1 MTLTKPMADPI
12 LQVRNLDMHFPTG
25 GGFFGKQTGTV
36 RAVDNVSFDVERG
49 ETFGIVGESGSGKTT
64 LGRCIMRVLSPTSGE
79 ITLHRKGQNKLD
91 LVSADLEILAEAWR
105 DMRMV
110 FQDPQS
116 SLNPRLRVLEIVGQC
131 LRKSEGL
138 SGRKL
143 ADRVGELLEQVGLR
157 KEFLM
162 RYPNAFSGG
171 QRQRLGIARALA
183 TQPELVIAD
192 EAVSALDVSIQAQT
206 LNLLQDLQEQFDLT
220 YIFIAHDLA
229 VVEHICDRIAVMY
242 LGQIVE
248 LSTTEELFRDP
259 KHPYTRALL
268 SAVPV
273 PDPRVRTMAKGRVAS
288 SNESVPTVGCRL
300 TARCPHARELCRT
313 TAPVVHCINGADVL
327 CHFADEIRT
336 E

>member
-1 MTLTKPMADPI
+1 MADNI
-12 LQVRNLDMHFPTG
+12 LEIRDLQMHFPIG
-25 GGFFGKQTGTV
+25 GSFFSKSTDV
-36 RAVDNVSFDVERG
+36 VKAVDRVSFDVKRG

-64 LGRCIMRVLSPTSGE
+64 LGRCIIRVLNPTGGSIKMSRQGRPKDELVGADRRLLSE
-79 ITLHRKGQNKLD
+79 I
-91 LVSADLEILAEAWR
+91 WR

-116 SLNPRLRVLEIVGQC
+116 SLNPRLRVMELVGQC

-138 SGRKL
+138 SGQAL
-143 ADRVGELLEQVGLR
+143 ADRVGGLLEQVGLQR
-157 KEFLM
+157 EFLM

-183 TQPELVIAD
+183 TKPEVVIAD

-206 LNLLQDLQEQFDLT
+206 LNLMQDLQEEFDLT

-248 LSTTEELFRDP
+248 LADRDALFSNP
-259 KHPYTRALL
+259 MHPYTRALL
-268 SAVPV
+268 SAVPI
-273 PDPRVRTMAKGRVAS
+273 PDPRERKKTSRRMSLSDGAVAR
-288 SNESVPTVGCRL
+288 EGCKFA
-300 TARCPHARELCRT
+300 TRCPHVTDLCRK
-313 TAPVVHCINGADVL
+313 TAPSSKHINGSEVL
-327 CHFADEIRT
+327 CHFAEEI
-336 E
+336 